1 MSKVYTMVLTEE
13 ELTTVSNTLRHAG
26 DSRSIEFKRTYHT
39 HHADT
44 ARELFSLSRRFK
56 NALKQHEK

>member
-13 ELTTVSNTLRHAG
+13 ELKTVSHTLRHAG
-26 DSRSIEFKRTYHT
+26 DGRSIEYNRTQHM

>member
-1 MSKVYTMVLTEE
+1 MVLTKE

-26 DSRSIEFKRTYHT
+26 DGRSIEFNRTQHM
-39 HHADT
+39 HHATT
-44 ARELFSLSRRFK
+44 ARELFSLSRRFR

>member
-1 MSKVYTMVLTEE
+1 MSKVFTLVLTEE
-13 ELTTVSNTLRHAG
+13 ELTTVTNTLRHAG
-26 DSRSIEFKRTYHT
+26 DGRSIEFRRTQHL
-39 HHADT
+39 HHANI